1 MICCLDIPHF
11 CKTLVTAIPV
21 GFLSFLWLC
30 YTIKKLCFGEDL
42 GPWGAGTGGEEAVVS
57 FPSSCCCSQE
67 SPVSCRDVLCLQ
79 SIQEL
84 LDRSGALLPSPG
96 SRLHS
101 PLDTEF
107 LSRIS
112 SAILS
117 LSSLQILTELEHSGI
132 GRIKEQ
138 SARMLGHLVSNAP
151 RLIRPYMEPI
161 LKVTH
166 SRQRDWRFLQVVLC
180 QLVWGNGSVSVLT
193 GTLSEVDMSFVPG
206 SGTRATSSTLR
217 WLKNTKNLINCSR
230 GLSL

>member
-1 MICCLDIPHF
+1 MPGQEE
-11 CKTLVTAIPV
+11 KRLVSVFLPV
-21 GFLSFLWLC
+21 
-30 YTIKKLCFGEDL
+30 
-42 GPWGAGTGGEEAVVS
+42 AAVAK
-57 FPSSCCCSQE
+57 

-79 SIQEL
+79 SIQQL
-84 LDRSGALLPSPG
+84 LDCSGALLPSPS

-180 QLVWGNGSVSVLT
+180 QLIWGNGSVSVLT
-193 GTLSEVDMSFVPG
+193 GMLSEVDNVFLSRAQGQGPHEAP
-206 SGTRATSSTLR
+206 SG
-217 WLKNTKNLINCSR
+217 
-230 GLSL
+230 